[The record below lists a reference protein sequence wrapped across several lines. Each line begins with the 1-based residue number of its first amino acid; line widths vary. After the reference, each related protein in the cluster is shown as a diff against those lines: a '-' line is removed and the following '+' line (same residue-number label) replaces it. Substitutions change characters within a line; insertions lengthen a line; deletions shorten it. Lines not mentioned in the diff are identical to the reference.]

1 MDARPN
7 IDPHAYTFVPIV
19 QVDPDLLFDSHL
31 SIVRRIAL
39 QVYWRFSSS
48 IEVEDLIQIGRIAL
62 IEAARNFEDRGQA
75 VFATYAD
82 LRVRGAMVDQ
92 LRKTAY
98 IARSAMRRR
107 REYRVVRNTLEGQ
120 LGRPPTD
127 AEMAARVDMPLAQ
140 YRRTVSED
148 RDVHHYSLDDA
159 YSDHNISFT
168 DGRPDA
174 YQNLEGKALRAALV
188 AAMATLP
195 TRDAMVL
202 QLYFVEELGLE
213 AIGQTL
219 GVTPPRICQIKKRAL
234 SLVRAQLDDWV
245 PS

>member
-1 MDARPN
+1 MDARLN
-7 IDPHAYTFVPIV
+7 IGHETFLPVPII
-19 QVDPDLLFDSHL
+19 QVDPDLLFTSHL
-31 SIVRRIAL
+31 GIVRRIAL
-39 QVYWRFSSS
+39 QVHWRFSSS
-48 IEVEDLIQIGRIAL
+48 IEVEDLIQIGRMAL

-75 VFATYAD
+75 AFVTYAN

-92 LRKTAY
+92 LRKNAY

-107 REYRVVRNTLEGQ
+107 REYREVRNSLQGQ

-127 AEMAARVDMPLAQ
+127 AEMATRVDMPLAE

-148 RDVHHYSLDDA
+148 RDVHHDSLDDA
-159 YSDHNISFT
+159 YSDHNSSFT

-174 YQNLEGKALRAALV
+174 YQNLEGKALRAALIT
-188 AAMATLP
+188 AIATLS

-202 QLYFVEELGLE
+202 QLYFVEELGLD
-213 AIGQTL
+213 AIGQTM
-219 GVTPPRICQIKKRAL
+219 GVSPARICQIKKRAL
-234 SLVRAQLDDWV
+234 SLVRVQLDDWA